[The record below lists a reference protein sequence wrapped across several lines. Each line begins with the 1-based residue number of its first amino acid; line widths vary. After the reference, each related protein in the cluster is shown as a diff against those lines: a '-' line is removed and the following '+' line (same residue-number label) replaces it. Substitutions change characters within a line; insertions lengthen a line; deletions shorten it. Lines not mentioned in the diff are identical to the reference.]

1 VRTSCFSDIDN
12 TNKEEFISFFMQ
24 KKLLILGGGFA
35 GVILAQ
41 KLLCTKIDY
50 EITLVDKNNYFSF
63 TPMIVE
69 TVSGT
74 NNSYNIVQPFRQ
86 IFDHK
91 INIVKETV
99 KGVNLDRKLV
109 RLQKGTVYY
118 DILIMTLGS
127 TAEYYGI
134 PGAKKYSFPLRTI
147 TDGIEMRRKIINS
160 FETGNTNQTFVVI
173 GGGATGVELVGEI
186 KGLISN
192 ELKKQFP
199 DKKSRVVL
207 IEQNG
212 QVLAHSEPYISKK
225 ATEILRRKN
234 IELILNRKVLEIKKN
249 SVVLD
254 NGTIPTTNVFWAAGM
269 RASDINIKPR
279 VRKDKMNRIIVDKQF
294 RIPGYKDVYV
304 IGDMASYIDPRI
316 KKPLHMAAQVAEK
329 EAFHLAKQLC
339 RGYTKPFVF
348 EEQGFLVSIGR
359 FDGVASMLGFKFSG
373 FPAWF
378 AWRTIYLFKLRS
390 LRKKIRVAYDWTIS
404 LFYERDTSE
413 I

>member
-1 VRTSCFSDIDN
+1 
-12 TNKEEFISFFMQ
+12 MQ
-24 KKLLILGGGFA
+24 KKLVILGGGFA

-41 KLLCTKIDY
+41 KLLCTKTGY
-50 EITLVDKNNYFSF
+50 EIILVDKNNYFSF

-86 IFDHK
+86 IFNHE
-91 INIVKETV
+91 IRIV
-99 KGVNLDRKLV
+99 KGVAKEIDLKRKIIWLENDKL
-109 RLQKGTVYY
+109 RY
-118 DILIMTLGS
+118 DILIIALGS
-127 TAEYYGI
+127 VVEYYGI

-147 TDGIEMRRKIINS
+147 TDGIEMRRRVINV
-160 FETGNTNQTFVVI
+160 FETSENDQTFVVI
-173 GGGATGVELVGEI
+173 GGGPTGVELAGEI
-186 KGLISN
+186 EGLISK

-199 DKKSRVVL
+199 NKKGKVIL
-207 IEQNG
+207 IEKNS
-212 QVLAHSEPYISKK
+212 QVLVHSDPYIGKK
-225 ATEILRRKN
+225 ATEILKN
-234 IELILNRKVLEIKKN
+234 KKIELLLNRKVIEIKKDAVI
-249 SVVLD
+249 SD
-254 NGTIPTTNVFWAAGM
+254 KETIHTTNIFWAAGM
-269 RASDINIKPR
+269 RASDVEISPK
-279 VRKDKMNRIIVDKQF
+279 VDKDNMNRIIVDEQF

-304 IGDMASYIDPRI
+304 IGDMASYVDPRT

-339 RGYTKPFVF
+339 KGYTKTFVF
-348 EEQGFLVSIGR
+348 KEQGFLVSIGR
-359 FDGVASMLGFKFSG
+359 FDGVASMLGLKFSG